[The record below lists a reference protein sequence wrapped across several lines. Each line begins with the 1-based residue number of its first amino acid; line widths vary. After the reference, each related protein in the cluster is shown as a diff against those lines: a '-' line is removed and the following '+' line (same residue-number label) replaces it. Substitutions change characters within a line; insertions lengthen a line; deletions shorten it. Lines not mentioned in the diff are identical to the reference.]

1 MIPSH
6 LPQPISEALAAG
18 VQFKVLAH
26 VFPVLRHEVIRP
38 VSNAGLAAAMLRQ
51 GTHSVDNRQEG
62 LINELESM
70 LLESTTE
77 VRRLGDW
84 LEDTGATLS
93 LEDLLELCRKLLF
106 SHLLHTARQIDL
118 PDFCP
123 TLELPEFGSR
133 YVLLAWFLSLLE
145 HLPNDSLLQ
154 IELIDEQLL
163 QVRPATSRGFTE
175 PTATPG
181 HISMDELRHLAG
193 HHGWQCTFGADA
205 WKLKL
210 PSGTVLS
217 S

>member
-1 MIPSH
+1 MVPSS
-6 LPQPISEALAAG
+6 LPQSVSETLAAG

-51 GTHSVDNRQEG
+51 GTHSIDNRQEG

-84 LEDTGATLS
+84 LEDTGATLP
-93 LEDLLELCRKLLF
+93 LDHLLELCRKLLF

-123 TLELPEFGSR
+123 PVELPEFGSR
-133 YVLLAWFLSLLE
+133 YVLLAWLLSLLE
-145 HLPNDSLLQ
+145 HLPHDSMLEV
-154 IELIDEQLL
+154 ELIDDRVLL
-163 QVRPATSRGFTE
+163 SRPGTNRGFAE
-175 PTATPG
+175 PPATPG
-181 HISMDELRHLAG
+181 HISTDELRLLAE
-193 HHGWQCTFGADA
+193 HHGWQCTFDADA

-210 PSGTVLS
+210 PSDTVLS